1 MGLSRKKEST
11 NLVKLRVELNR
22 LNVKGE
28 TSDGLSVQ
36 QKEAD
41 HSVGR
46 SVSSVAPLRGSLCE
60 LGLKQAPVA
69 GSGVSTGALIKEAKK
84 RGRRKNELVDGSRLM
99 TC

>member
-41 HSVGR
+41 HVPWLALE
-46 SVSSVAPLRGSLCE
+46 SSVAP
-60 LGLKQAPVA
+60 KQAPVA
-69 GSGVSTGALIKEAKK
+69 GSGVSTGALIKQAKK
-84 RGRRKNELVDGSRLM
+84 RGRRKDELVDGSRLM